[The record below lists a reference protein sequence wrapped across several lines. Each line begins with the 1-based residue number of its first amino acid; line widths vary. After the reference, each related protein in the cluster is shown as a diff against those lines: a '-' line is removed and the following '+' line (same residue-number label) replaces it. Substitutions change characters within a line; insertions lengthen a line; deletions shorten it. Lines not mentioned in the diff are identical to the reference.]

1 MNKFSQFA
9 KKSDIRLE
17 GEKVSINDVFDKNI
31 ALLACRIMQSRAVK
45 NKEVLQLQFSY
56 VGDDSRYILFTNSEV
71 LRRQMKEYEENL
83 PFEAKIIRTGS
94 CYTLAQEDE

>member
-31 ALLACRIMQSRAVK
+31 ALLAYRIMQSRAVK

-56 VGDDSRYILFTNSEV
+56 VGDDSKYILFTNSEV
-71 LRRQMKEYEENL
+71 LMRQMKEYEENL
-83 PFEAKIIRTGS
+83 PFKAKIIRTGS

>member
-9 KKSDIRLE
+9 KQSDIRLE
-17 GEKVSINDVFDKNI
+17 GEKVSINEVFDKNI
-31 ALLACRIMQSRAVK
+31 ALLAYRIMQSRAVK

-56 VGDDSRYILFTNSEV
+56 EGDDSKYILFTNSEV
-71 LRRQMKEYEENL
+71 LMRQMKEYESNL
-83 PFEAKIIRTGS
+83 PFVAKIIRTGS

>member
-31 ALLACRIMQSRAVK
+31 ALLAYRIMQSRAVK

-56 VGDDSRYILFTNSEV
+56 VGGDSKYILFTNSEV
-71 LRRQMKEYEENL
+71 LMRQMKEYEENL